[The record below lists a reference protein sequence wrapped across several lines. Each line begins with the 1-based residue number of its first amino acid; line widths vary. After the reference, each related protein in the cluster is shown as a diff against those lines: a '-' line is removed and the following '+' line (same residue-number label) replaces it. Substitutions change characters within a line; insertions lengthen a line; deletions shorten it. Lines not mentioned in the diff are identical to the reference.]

1 MISVKF
7 SFWFRDKNNE
17 TVATIKN
24 FKNFS
29 KEDNS
34 LKKIPP
40 VIRGVIKGNESHKI
54 LKPQDLIVAINNKK
68 IKNLYD
74 FFREKSKLRWSSVV
88 KFSIKRNRKII
99 EKEITLNSFE
109 NWKKKYPRL
118 GIEVREEKNCIK
130 VSNIDY
136 LSSALPKFSSSN
148 KVRFRDVIISLNNK
162 KIKTLKKWDI
172 EVGKLIPK
180 KTALFK
186 VQAFGGPKRLEKI
199 RIINFNQFLE
209 LNREFCM
216 DMWPKKAAE
225 ILLREYEENDFLLDP
240 KRKSEVIK
248 KYEDDKYK
256 DKLIEGMGT
265 LVEKGR
271 AKITKKIKGKRRLII
286 KKGQQG
292 I

>member
-7 SFWFRDKNNE
+7 SFWFRDKDNE

-74 FFREKSKLRWSSVV
+74 FFREKNKLKWNSVV
-88 KFSIKRNRKII
+88 KFLVKRKGKLV
-99 EKEITLNSFE
+99 EKKVTLGSFE
-109 NWKKKYPRL
+109 NWKKKFPRV
-118 GIEVREEKNCIK
+118 GIEVCKHKSHIK
-130 VSNIDY
+130 VSNVDY
-136 LSSALPKFSSSN
+136 LTSALPKFSSDS
-148 KVRFRDVIISLNNK
+148 KISAGDVIISLNNK
-162 KIKTLKKWDI
+162 KIKTLKEWDA
-172 EVGKLIPK
+172 EVSKLIPK
-180 KTALFK
+180 KVALFK
-186 VQAFGGPKRLEKI
+186 VQTLDSQRLEKI
-199 RIINFNQFLE
+199 NIINFNQFLE
-209 LNREFCM
+209 LNREFCTEF
-216 DMWPKKAAE
+216 WPKKAAE
-225 ILLREYEENDFLLDP
+225 ILLKEYEKNDFLLDP

-256 DKLIEGMGT
+256 DKLIEGMDT